1 MKSSFALMDTMKR
14 SLGILWNPH
23 FEDHKSMP
31 EPVSGRAKVP
41 ASLYPLKVSSV
52 LGSYHPLGLW
62 ELYFQLVEE
71 AMATSSKFQ
80 PRSDTYALCSHF
92 MAGGSY
98 INAGALGGNVGG

>member
-1 MKSSFALMDTMKR
+1 MKGSFALMDTMKR

-31 EPVSGRAKVP
+31 EPVSGRAQVP

-62 ELYFQLVEE
+62 ELYFQLIEE
-71 AMATSSKFQ
+71 GMATSSELQ
-80 PRSDTYALCSHF
+80 PRSDTYDLCSHF

-98 INAGALGGNVGG
+98 INARALGGNAGG